1 MLALLYLVDGGKSK
15 TYNMCNGQG
24 YSINEVITAA
34 KAVTGENFKFVM
46 GASRDGDPVR
56 LVADSKLIQSE

>member
-1 MLALLYLVDGGKSK
+1 
-15 TYNMCNGQG
+15 MCNGQG